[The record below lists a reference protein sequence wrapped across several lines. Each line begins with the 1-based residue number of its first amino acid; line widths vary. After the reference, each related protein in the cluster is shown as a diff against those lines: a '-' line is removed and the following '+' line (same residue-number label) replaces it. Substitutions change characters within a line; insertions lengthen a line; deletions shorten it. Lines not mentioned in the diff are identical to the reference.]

1 MTVGELQN
9 ALKKAVDI
17 NVHNSDMEVV
27 FVDELGER
35 KKISGSCRNGA
46 APTAWIRIILNLTV
60 WKQNPV
66 SV

>member
-35 KKISGSCRNGA
+35 KKIACA
-46 APTAWIRIILNLTV
+46 EYRIILEALNGEVCLIEPSTSY
-60 WKQNPV
+60 K
-66 SV
+66 